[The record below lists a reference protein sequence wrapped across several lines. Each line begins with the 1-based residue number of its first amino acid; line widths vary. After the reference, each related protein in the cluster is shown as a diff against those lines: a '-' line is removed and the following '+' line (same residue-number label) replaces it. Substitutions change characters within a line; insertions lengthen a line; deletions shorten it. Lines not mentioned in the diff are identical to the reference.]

1 MGYQSGNKNIET
13 TVVMDSSKKSLAYT
27 NGSFSDKTGNM
38 RGTIKNGAMTIWRKD
53 FKKKGAPIIT
63 ISVDEVDKALEK
75 GSANSEATLRKLAK
89 QRDYAA
95 TDAWIDGTKDQ
106 KVRQKRSNLWE
117 NNGLTGKLSAL
128 EEMSVDSVVRIIK
141 SLYEVATGEPPKS
154 PWEKHQETKGFH
166 D

>member
-1 MGYQSGNKNIET
+1 MGYQKDSEENMT
-13 TVVMDSSKKSLAYT
+13 MDSGKKSLAYA
-27 NGSFSDKTGNM
+27 NGSFTDKTGSM

-63 ISVDEVDKALEK
+63 ISVDDVDKALEK
-75 GSANSEATLRKLAK
+75 GSANSEATLHKLAK

-106 KVRQKRSNLWE
+106 KLRQKRLNLWE
-117 NNGLTGKLSAL
+117 NDGLTGKLSAL

-154 PWEKHQETKGFH
+154 PWEKHHETKGF
-166 D
+166 

>member
-1 MGYQSGNKNIET
+1 MKYQKGSKGTEK
-13 TVVMDSSKKSLAYT
+13 TVVMDSGKKDVAYT
-27 NGSFSDKTGNM
+27 DGSFSDKTGSM

-53 FKKKGAPIIT
+53 FKKKDTPIIT
-63 ISVDEVDKALEK
+63 ISVDEADKALKK
-75 GSANSEATLRKLAK
+75 GCANSEYTLHKLAK
-89 QRDYAA
+89 QKDYDA
-95 TDAWIDGTKDQ
+95 TDTWIDGTKDQ

-128 EEMSVDSVVRIIK
+128 EEMSVDSVVRVIK

-154 PWEKHQETKGFH
+154 SWEKRQETKGFH

>member
-1 MGYQSGNKNIET
+1 MRYQKCSEGTET
-13 TVVMDSSKKSLAYT
+13 TVVMDSGKKDVAYT
-27 NGSFSDKTGNM
+27 DGSFSDKTGSM

-53 FKKKGAPIIT
+53 FKKKGSPIIT

-128 EEMSVDSVVRIIK
+128 EEMTVDSVLRVIK
-141 SLYEVATGEPPKS
+141 SLYEVAKGEPPKS
-154 PWEKHQETKGFH
+154 SWEKHQETKRF
-166 D
+166 